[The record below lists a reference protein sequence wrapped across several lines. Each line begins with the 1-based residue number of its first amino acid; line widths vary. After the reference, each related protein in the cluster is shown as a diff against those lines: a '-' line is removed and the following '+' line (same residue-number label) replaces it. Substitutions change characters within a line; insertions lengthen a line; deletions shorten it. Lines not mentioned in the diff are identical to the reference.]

1 MSVKVENS
9 EGGKFFAVKK
19 VLKIGGRKHIP
30 SVCYPIT
37 EDITGTISGLVTDG
51 LATIFDE
58 KVRFISGRAVAAG
71 SHSEAEEPKI
81 IYLPPTLKVVEV
93 PETDSAQNGNDGND
107 NKAVDKNKK
116 KSTSSV
122 PAGGKGEFAEQT
134 LS

>member
-58 KVRFISGRAVAAG
+58 KVRFISGRAVTAG
-71 SHSEAEEPKI
+71 AHPEAEEPKI
-81 IYLPPTLKVVEV
+81 VYLPPTLKVVEV
-93 PETDSAQNGNDGND
+93 PETKVAEKDSNGKGK
-107 NKAVDKNKK
+107 NKAEKKN
-116 KSTSSV
+116 TSS
-122 PAGGKGEFAEQT
+122 ASADGEGEFAEQP